1 MIVRGKYV
9 LSEPG
14 VVSGGFLTDAAI
26 RVQGNRIVEVASFK
40 SLRKRCPDEEVIGN
54 GEQLLMPGLIDAH
67 SHGRGLSPLRGGL
80 GYNQLEPWLLQAPS
94 LPNPGPYLNAQYSA
108 IKHLRSGFTGMHY
121 LHIPRLPLLDMERD
135 MERALAG
142 LEATGI
148 RLAFSIPIKDQN
160 FFTYDDE
167 TFFKMLPPVL
177 RKHAQA
183 LLPPI
188 SKKLFHSFAQLF
200 SDCYSKYNDSEHR
213 VLLAPAG
220 PQWCSDEVLQMVQD
234 LALKYSTKI
243 HLHTLQTVRQKAY
256 GIRTYGK
263 SLVEHLDD
271 IGLVGP
277 NLALGHAVWL
287 TASDIDLLA
296 SAGTSVTHHAGCNL
310 NMRNGIAPVDAYLR
324 QGVRVALGLDD
335 KPFSEDEDAF
345 QEMRLIA
352 LLHRVNTHELGYKC
366 LEPWDVLRMATDNA
380 AQVTGFGGSCG
391 RLVPG
396 NFADVILIDLERIT
410 TPWLASDVD
419 IREIL
424 IHSGL
429 ARDVNTVIVGGR
441 IVMKERELLTVNEP
455 EVLAEFRTI
464 LAAQEG
470 ESSSNSF
477 WEDLKPYIHA
487 FYRSWVLPQTVPFYP
502 FNSNQ

>member
-14 VVSGGFLTDAAI
+14 VVSGGVLTDAAI
-26 RVQGNRIVEVASFK
+26 RVQGDRIVEVASFK
-40 SLRKRCPDEEVIGN
+40 TLRKRYENEEVIGN
-54 GEQLLMPGLIDAH
+54 GEQLLMPGLIDGH

-80 GYNQLEPWLLQAPS
+80 GYDQLEPWLLQAPS
-94 LPNPGPYLNAQYSA
+94 LPNPGPYLNALYSA

-121 LHIPRLPLLDMERD
+121 IHIPRLPLMKMERD
-135 MERALAG
+135 MEEALAG
-142 LEATGI
+142 LNASGI
-148 RLAFSIPIKDQN
+148 RIAFSVPIKDQN
-160 FFTYDDE
+160 FFTYDDKA
-167 TFFKMLPPVL
+167 FSQMLPTKLKKHLQELSP
-177 RKHAQA
+177 RKGEDLQ
-183 LLPPI
+183 
-188 SKKLFHSFAQLF
+188 HSFVQLF
-200 SDCYSKYNDSEHR
+200 SDFHGRHNSDALK

-220 PQWCSDEVLQMVQD
+220 PQWCSDELLLTVKD
-234 LALKYSTKI
+234 LALEHGTSI
-243 HLHTLQTVRQKAY
+243 HLHTLQTIRQKVY
-256 GIRTYGK
+256 GVRTYGK
-263 SLVEHLDD
+263 SIVEHLDD
-271 IGLVGP
+271 IGLLGP
-277 NLALGHAVWL
+277 DLTLGHAVWL

-296 SAGTSVTHHAGCNL
+296 AAGTSVTHHAGCNL

-324 QGVRVALGLDD
+324 RGTRVALGLDD
-335 KPFSEDEDAF
+335 KSFSEDEDGF

-424 IHSGL
+424 VHCGL
-429 ARDVNTVIVGGR
+429 ARDVNTVIVGGS

-470 ESSSNSF
+470 ESSSDSF

-487 FYRSWVLPQTVPFYP
+487 FYRSWGLPETVPFYP